1 MAKLISEQQKA
12 ANHAKVREEHSPQR
26 EQLAHV
32 PRDGNMFG
40 TFEKVSVVGM

>member
-12 ANHAKVREEHSPQR
+12 AKHAEVRKEHSPQR
-26 EQLAHV
+26 EQLVHV

-40 TFEKVSVVGM
+40 TFEKASVVGM